1 VNEEVRASDFAA
13 NDDYEANADDVEKR
27 WRDPV
32 VFRAAAI
39 YVVSVIAVAAVAFVA
54 TVLWHSL
61 VAASLVP
68 ISLFVGGLGAL
79 YKTYRVWQARGT
91 WPIWHGAAWVLLM
104 CTLLCLGVPTSLM

>member
-1 VNEEVRASDFAA
+1 MAVRDTAA
-13 NDDYEANADDVEKR
+13 NTDDVEKR

-32 VFRAAAI
+32 AFRAAAI
-39 YVVSVIAVAAVAFVA
+39 YVVSVLAVAALAFVA

-61 VAASLVP
+61 LAASLVP

-79 YKTYRVWQARGT
+79 FKTYKVWQARGT

-104 CTLLCLGVPTSLM
+104 CMLLCLGVPTSLM